1 MGARGEG
8 VIHCK
13 NKDINLLFTNRAL
26 LSAEKQMGKG
36 ILEVSQGFIGGSSGL
51 TELVALLR
59 CGMEA
64 ANQEARRGSRPVSNN
79 DALDIIDEVG
89 FTTAIEPV
97 MTAVAAVISYKPD
110 EDGSAPEDDSDPN

>member
-8 VIHCK
+8 VIIVHGK
-13 NKDINLLFTNRAL
+13 AINLLFTNRAL
-26 LSAEKQMGKG
+26 LTAEKQMGKG
-36 ILEVSQGFIGGSSGL
+36 ILDVSQGFISGTSGI

-64 ANQEARRGSRPVSNN
+64 ANQEARKGSKPVSNN
-79 DALDIIDEVG
+79 DALDVIDEVG
-89 FTTAIEPV
+89 FVLAIEPV

-110 EDGSAPEDDSDPN
+110 DGDEVGEGDSDPN